1 MEGDNAMVSHL
12 FFYQL
17 VLLGLLWLCCML
29 HAAWPSSHAAGVPRP
44 PERIPPSRKRPRVP
58 KPFPGLTRK
67 PPCAACAQAHEHVPP
82 PPSGPPPRIVSTR
95 GRPRQVDTSR
105 HFCPYPTCAY
115 QGWVGL
121 GNLCANGH
129 PSGGPWR
136 QLHCTSCGG
145 YFQETHGTPLHGK
158 RGAPEKL
165 VWAVGALAEG
175 LGIRAVARV
184 FEVDPTTVLA
194 WLVEVAEQAA
204 AFSQYF
210 LHDVRV
216 TQVQL
221 DELFA
226 LLSAVK
232 TGEVSEADAI
242 ERLERSP
249 QWVWVA
255 MDPES
260 KLLLAIDVG
269 DRTLAMAQRVVH
281 QVVQVLAPDCTPL
294 FLTDGF
300 REYLTALL
308 THYGYWVQPARR
320 QAHGPAPKP
329 RWMPL
334 PQLLYAQVVK
344 TVRRR
349 RLVRV
354 RHRVVL
360 GTLEAVNQILAPLGW
375 QINTAF
381 VERLNLSIR
390 QHVAAVGRRVNTLC
404 KGEDGLRQQ
413 LALYHVYHNFCLPH
427 ASLRHPLLP
436 PEPTNGTGS
445 AKRWQPRTP
454 AMAAGLTDHVWT
466 LREVLLFRVPPWPQ
480 PVGM

>member
-1 MEGDNAMVSHL
+1 MVSEL

-17 VLLGLLWLCCML
+17 ALIALLWLCCML
-29 HAAWPSSHAAGVPRP
+29 QWVWPSERVIPGAPLP
-44 PERIPPSRKRPRVP
+44 PPPLLPRKRSREP
-58 KPFPGLTRK
+58 KPFAGLTRK
-67 PPCAACAQAHEHVPP
+67 PPCAACEQAPEHVPQ
-82 PPSGPPPRIVSTR
+82 PPSGPPLRIVPTR
-95 GRPRQVDTSR
+95 GRPRQVDTSQ
-105 HFCPYPTCAY
+105 HFCPNANCAY
-115 QGWVGL
+115 RGWVDW

-136 QLHCTSCGG
+136 QFYCTACEG
-145 YFQETHGTPLHGK
+145 YFLETHGTPFHGK
-158 RGAPEKL
+158 RVAPDLL

-184 FEVDPTTVLA
+184 FAVDPNTVLA
-194 WLVEVAEQAA
+194 WLLEVADHLK
-204 AFSQYF
+204 AFSPYF
-210 LHDVRV
+210 LRDVRV

-221 DELFA
+221 DELYA

-232 TGEVSEADAI
+232 DGEVSEAEAI
-242 ERLERSP
+242 ARLERSP
-249 QWVWVA
+249 QWVWGA

-260 KLLLAIDVG
+260 KLLLALAVG
-269 DRTLAMAQRVVH
+269 ERTLAMAQRVVH
-281 QVVQVLAPDCTPL
+281 QVVQVLAPGCVPL

-300 REYLTALL
+300 KEYTTALL
-308 THYGYWVQPARR
+308 THFGQWVQPSRR
-320 QAHGPAPKP
+320 QAQGPAPKP

-354 RHRVVL
+354 RHRVVF
-360 GTLEAVNQILAPLGW
+360 GTLEAINDVLAPHGW
-375 QINTAF
+375 HINTAF

-390 QHVAAVGRRVNTLC
+390 QHVAAVGRRVSTLC

-413 LALYHVYHNFCLPH
+413 LVVFQVYYNMCLPH
-427 ASLRHPLLP
+427 ASLRQPV
-436 PEPTNGTGS
+436 PTNGAGS
-445 AKRWQPRTP
+445 ATLWRPCTP

-480 PVGM
+480 PAGV

>member
-1 MEGDNAMVSHL
+1 MVSHL

-29 HAAWPSSHAAGVPRP
+29 HYAWPSDHAADLQRLPQPLPPPRKP
-44 PERIPPSRKRPRVP
+44 PRVP
-58 KPFPGLTRK
+58 QPFPGLTHK
-67 PPCAACAQAHEHVPP
+67 PHGDACEHATASRPQAPCASPP
-82 PPSGPPPRIVSTR
+82 PIVSTR
-95 GRPRQVDTSR
+95 GRRRQVNPSC
-105 HFCPYPTCAY
+105 HVCPDPDCIYG
-115 QGWVGL
+115 GWLGL
-121 GNLCANGH
+121 GNIRAHGH

-158 RGAPEKL
+158 RGAPEKR
-165 VWAVGALAEG
+165 VWAVGAVAEG

-184 FEVDPTTVLA
+184 FEVDPNTVLA
-194 WLVEVAEQAA
+194 WLVEVADHAV
-204 AFSQYF
+204 AFSQYC
-210 LHDVRV
+210 LHDVCV

-221 DELFA
+221 DALFA

-232 TGEVSEADAI
+232 AGKISDTEAI
-242 ERLERSP
+242 QRLSRSP
-249 QWVWVA
+249 HWVWA
-255 MDPES
+255 AIDPVT
-260 KLLLAIDVG
+260 KLLLTIDVG
-269 DRTLAMAQRVVH
+269 DRTLAMAQSVVH
-281 QVVQVLAPDCTPL
+281 QVVQVLAPGCVPL

-300 REYLTALL
+300 KEYATALL
-308 THYGYWVQPARR
+308 THFGPWVQPPRR
-320 QAHGPAPKP
+320 QEKGPHPKP

-354 RHRVVL
+354 RHRVVF
-360 GTLEAVNQILAPLGW
+360 GTLETVNAVVAPLGC

-381 VERLNLSIR
+381 IERLNLIIR
-390 QHVAAVGRRVNTLC
+390 QHVAAVGRRVPTLC
-404 KGEDGLRQQ
+404 KGEEGLRQQ
-413 LALYHVYHNFCLPH
+413 LALYHMYYNFCLPH
-427 ASLRHPLLP
+427 TSLRQPLPL

-445 AKRWQPRTP
+445 AKRWRLQTP

-480 PVGM
+480 PAGV